1 MTKEKAKKG
10 FIVRALDTVERVGNG
25 LPNPATIFLILTG
38 IVIVLSAVCA
48 ALGGSVTY
56 DFLERRDLTEDS
68 TGSKPSGS

>member
-25 LPNPATIFLILTG
+25 LPNPATICFPG
-38 IVIVLSAVCA
+38 QRQ
-48 ALGGSVTY
+48 
-56 DFLERRDLTEDS
+56 RRDLTEDS